1 MNSRRGRHRA
11 RSVCGETLQQTHF
24 RVATQAWMAQ
34 GEATS
39 GPLKMKEYVPSGT
52 TEAAAADQRATAA
65 LVMRSSTTRAGTI
78 TPSSLS

>member
-1 MNSRRGRHRA
+1 
-11 RSVCGETLQQTHF
+11 
-24 RVATQAWMAQ
+24 MAQ